1 MDEIFQREK
10 SEFTEEEI
18 KEIRNIIWKHS
29 GIYVEDSKLYLL
41 KFKTSSRLKKI
52 RVTPREYIL
61 LLNDS
66 SQELKELIESITIG
80 ETQFF
85 RDKIQLDVFFDK
97 IFKNYIQEKKNS
109 PDITTFLS
117 AGCATGEEPYTLT
130 IYMLEK
136 FPTINFRVLGID
148 INENFI
154 ERAKEGK
161 YSSYSIRGVP
171 PFILTKYFDRI
182 DQETWRIKDI
192 VKKYVSF
199 ERVNLMDKL
208 KMRILGRFDVIFC
221 KNVIIYF
228 DENSR
233 NKVAEHF
240 WYILKKSGYLV
251 LGPAEKIR
259 IVSEIFEPIFE
270 SGMFFYKK
278 SEKPRDELL

>member
-1 MDEIFQREK
+1 MDEIFQSEK

-85 RDKIQLDVFFDK
+85 RDKIQIDTFFDK

-109 PDITTFLS
+109 PDIITILS
-117 AGCATGEEPYTLT
+117 AGCATGEEPYTLA

-136 FPTINFRVLGID
+136 FPTINFRVFGID
-148 INENFI
+148 INENFV

-171 PFILTKYFDRI
+171 PIILTKYFDRI
-182 DQETWRIKDI
+182 DQETWKIKDI

-208 KMRILGRFDVIFC
+208 KMRLLGKFDVIFC

-278 SEKPRDELL
+278 IEKSRDELI

>member
-1 MDEIFQREK
+1 MDEIFQSEK

-29 GIYVEDSKLYLL
+29 VIYIEDSKLYLL

-85 RDKIQLDVFFDK
+85 RDKIQIDTFFDK

-109 PDITTFLS
+109 PDIITILS
-117 AGCATGEEPYTLT
+117 AGCATGEEPYTLA

-136 FPTINFRVLGID
+136 FPTINFRVFGID

-171 PFILTKYFDRI
+171 PLILTKYFDRI
-182 DQETWRIKDI
+182 DQETWKIKDI

-208 KMRILGRFDVIFC
+208 KMRLLGKFDVIFC

-228 DENSR
+228 DESSR

-278 SEKPRDELL
+278 IEKSRDELI

>member
-1 MDEIFQREK
+1 MAEIFQSEK

-85 RDKIQLDVFFDK
+85 RDKIQIDTFFDK
-97 IFKNYIQEKKNS
+97 MFKNYIQEKKNS
-109 PDITTFLS
+109 PDIITILS
-117 AGCATGEEPYTLT
+117 AGCATGEEPYTLA

-136 FPTINFRVLGID
+136 FPAINFRVFGID
-148 INENFI
+148 INENFV

-171 PFILTKYFDRI
+171 PIILTKYFDRI
-182 DQETWRIKDI
+182 DQETWKIKDI

-199 ERVNLMDKL
+199 ERINLMDKL
-208 KMRILGRFDVIFC
+208 KMRLLGKFDVIFC

-228 DENSR
+228 DESSR

-278 SEKPRDELL
+278 MEKSRDELI

>member
-1 MDEIFQREK
+1 MAEIFQIEK

-29 GIYVEDSKLYLL
+29 GIYIEDSKLYLL

-52 RVTPREYIL
+52 RVTPREYIF

-85 RDKIQLDVFFDK
+85 RDKIQIDTFFDK

-109 PDITTFLS
+109 PDIITILS
-117 AGCATGEEPYTLT
+117 AGCATGEEPYTLA

-136 FPTINFRVLGID
+136 FPTINFRVFGID

-171 PFILTKYFDRI
+171 PLILTKYFDRI
-182 DQETWRIKDI
+182 DQETWKIKDI

-208 KMRILGRFDVIFC
+208 KMRLLGKFDVIFC

-228 DENSR
+228 DESSR

-278 SEKPRDELL
+278 IEKSRDELI

>member
-1 MDEIFQREK
+1 MAEIFQSEK

-85 RDKIQLDVFFDK
+85 RDKIQIDTFFDK

-109 PDITTFLS
+109 PDIITILS
-117 AGCATGEEPYTLT
+117 AGCATGEEPYTLA

-136 FPTINFRVLGID
+136 FPAINFRVFGID
-148 INENFI
+148 INENFV

-171 PFILTKYFDRI
+171 PIILTKYFDRI
-182 DQETWRIKDI
+182 DQETWKIKDI

-199 ERVNLMDKL
+199 ERINLMDKL
-208 KMRILGRFDVIFC
+208 KMRLLGKFDVIFC

-228 DENSR
+228 DESSR

-278 SEKPRDELL
+278 MEKSRDELI

>member
-1 MDEIFQREK
+1 MAEIFQSEK

-29 GIYVEDSKLYLL
+29 GIYIEDSKLYLL

-85 RDKIQLDVFFDK
+85 RDKIQIDTFFDK

-109 PDITTFLS
+109 PDIITILS
-117 AGCATGEEPYTLT
+117 AGCATGEEPYTLA

-136 FPTINFRVLGID
+136 FPTINFRVFGID

-171 PFILTKYFDRI
+171 PLILTKYFDRI
-182 DQETWRIKDI
+182 DQETWKIKDI

-208 KMRILGRFDVIFC
+208 KMRLLGKFDVIFC

-228 DENSR
+228 DESSR

-278 SEKPRDELL
+278 IEKSRDELI

>member
-1 MDEIFQREK
+1 MAEIFQSEK

-52 RVTPREYIL
+52 RVTPREYIF

-85 RDKIQLDVFFDK
+85 RDKIQIDTFFDK

-109 PDITTFLS
+109 PDIITILS
-117 AGCATGEEPYTLT
+117 AGCATGEEPYTLA

-136 FPTINFRVLGID
+136 FPTINFRVFGID

-171 PFILTKYFDRI
+171 PLILTKYFDRI
-182 DQETWRIKDI
+182 DQETWKIKDI

-208 KMRILGRFDVIFC
+208 KMRLLGKFDVIFC

-228 DENSR
+228 DESSR

-278 SEKPRDELL
+278 MEKSRDELI

>member
-1 MDEIFQREK
+1 MDEIFQSEK

-29 GIYVEDSKLYLL
+29 GIYIEDSKLYLL

-52 RVTPREYIL
+52 RVTPREYIF

-85 RDKIQLDVFFDK
+85 RDKIQIDTFFDK

-109 PDITTFLS
+109 PDIITILS
-117 AGCATGEEPYTLT
+117 AGCATGEEPYTLA

-136 FPTINFRVLGID
+136 FPTINFRVFGID

-171 PFILTKYFDRI
+171 PLILTKYFDRI
-182 DQETWRIKDI
+182 DQETWKIKDI

-208 KMRILGRFDVIFC
+208 KMRLLGKFDVIFC

-228 DENSR
+228 DESSR

-278 SEKPRDELL
+278 MEKSRDELI

>member
-1 MDEIFQREK
+1 MAEIFQSEK

-85 RDKIQLDVFFDK
+85 RDKIQIDTFFDK

-109 PDITTFLS
+109 PDIITILS
-117 AGCATGEEPYTLT
+117 AGCATGEEPYTLA

-136 FPTINFRVLGID
+136 FPTINFRVFGID

-171 PFILTKYFDRI
+171 PLILTKYFDRI
-182 DQETWRIKDI
+182 DQETWKIKDI

-208 KMRILGRFDVIFC
+208 KMRLLGKFDVIFC

-228 DENSR
+228 DESSR

-278 SEKPRDELL
+278 MEKSRDELI

>member
-1 MDEIFQREK
+1 MAEIFQSEK

-85 RDKIQLDVFFDK
+85 RDKIQIDTFFDK

-109 PDITTFLS
+109 PDIITILS
-117 AGCATGEEPYTLT
+117 AGCATGEEPYTLA

-136 FPTINFRVLGID
+136 FPTINFRVFGID

-171 PFILTKYFDRI
+171 PLILTKYFDRI
-182 DQETWRIKDI
+182 DQETWKIKDI

-208 KMRILGRFDVIFC
+208 KMRLLGKFDVIFC

-278 SEKPRDELL
+278 MEKSRDELI

>member
-1 MDEIFQREK
+1 MAEIFQIEK

-29 GIYVEDSKLYLL
+29 GIYIEDSKLYLL

-85 RDKIQLDVFFDK
+85 RDKIQIDTFFDK

-109 PDITTFLS
+109 PDIITILS
-117 AGCATGEEPYTLT
+117 AGCATGEEPYTLA

-136 FPTINFRVLGID
+136 FPAINFRVFGID

-171 PFILTKYFDRI
+171 PLILTKYFDRI
-182 DQETWRIKDI
+182 DQETWKIKDI

-208 KMRILGRFDVIFC
+208 KMRLLGKFDVIFC

-228 DENSR
+228 DESSR

-278 SEKPRDELL
+278 IEKSRDELI

>member
-1 MDEIFQREK
+1 MAEIFQIEK

-29 GIYVEDSKLYLL
+29 GIYIEDSKLYLL

-52 RVTPREYIL
+52 RVTPREYIF

-85 RDKIQLDVFFDK
+85 RDKIQIDTFFDK

-109 PDITTFLS
+109 PDIITILS
-117 AGCATGEEPYTLT
+117 AGCATGEEPYTLA

-136 FPTINFRVLGID
+136 FPAINFRVFGID

-171 PFILTKYFDRI
+171 PLILTKYFDRI
-182 DQETWRIKDI
+182 DQETWKIKDI

-208 KMRILGRFDVIFC
+208 KMRLLGKFDVIFC

-228 DENSR
+228 DESSR

-278 SEKPRDELL
+278 IEKSRDELI

>member
-1 MDEIFQREK
+1 MAEIFQIEK

-18 KEIRNIIWKHS
+18 REIRNIIWKHS
-29 GIYVEDSKLYLL
+29 GIYIEDSKLYLL

-52 RVTPREYIL
+52 RVTPREYIF

-85 RDKIQLDVFFDK
+85 RDKIQIDTFFDK

-109 PDITTFLS
+109 PDIITILS
-117 AGCATGEEPYTLT
+117 AGCATGEEPYTLA

-136 FPTINFRVLGID
+136 FPTINFRVFGID

-171 PFILTKYFDRI
+171 PLILTKYFDRI
-182 DQETWRIKDI
+182 DQETWKIKDI

-208 KMRILGRFDVIFC
+208 KMRLLGKFDVIFC

-228 DENSR
+228 DESSR

-278 SEKPRDELL
+278 IEKSRDELI

>member
-1 MDEIFQREK
+1 MAEIFQIEK

-29 GIYVEDSKLYLL
+29 GIYIEDSKLYLL

-85 RDKIQLDVFFDK
+85 RDKIQIDTFFDK

-109 PDITTFLS
+109 PDIITILS
-117 AGCATGEEPYTLT
+117 AGCATGEEPYTLA

-136 FPTINFRVLGID
+136 FPTINFRVFGID

-171 PFILTKYFDRI
+171 PLILTKYFDRI
-182 DQETWRIKDI
+182 DQETWKIKDI

-208 KMRILGRFDVIFC
+208 KMRLLGKFDVIFC

-228 DENSR
+228 DESSR

-278 SEKPRDELL
+278 IEKSRDELI

>member
-109 PDITTFLS
+109 PDVITFLS

-136 FPTINFRVLGID
+136 FPTINFRVFGID

-208 KMRILGRFDVIFC
+208 KMRLLGRFDVIFC

>member
-1 MDEIFQREK
+1 MAEIFQSEK

-85 RDKIQLDVFFDK
+85 RDKIQIDTFFDK

-109 PDITTFLS
+109 PDIITILS
-117 AGCATGEEPYTLT
+117 AGCATGEEPYTLA

-136 FPTINFRVLGID
+136 FPAINFRVFGID
-148 INENFI
+148 INENFV

-171 PFILTKYFDRI
+171 PLILTKYFDRI
-182 DQETWRIKDI
+182 DQETWKIKDI

-208 KMRILGRFDVIFC
+208 KMRLLGKFDVIFC

-278 SEKPRDELL
+278 MEKSRDELI

>member
-1 MDEIFQREK
+1 MAEIFQSEK

-29 GIYVEDSKLYLL
+29 GIYIEDSKLYLL

-52 RVTPREYIL
+52 RVTPREYIF

-85 RDKIQLDVFFDK
+85 RDKIQIDTFFDK

-109 PDITTFLS
+109 PDIITILS
-117 AGCATGEEPYTLT
+117 AGCATGEEPYTLA

-136 FPTINFRVLGID
+136 FPTINFRVFGID

-171 PFILTKYFDRI
+171 PLILTKYFDRI
-182 DQETWRIKDI
+182 DQETWKIKDI

-208 KMRILGRFDVIFC
+208 KMRLLGKFDVIFC

-228 DENSR
+228 DESSR

-278 SEKPRDELL
+278 MEKSRDELI

>member
-1 MDEIFQREK
+1 MAEIFQGEK

-52 RVTPREYIL
+52 RVTPREYIF

-85 RDKIQLDVFFDK
+85 RDKIQIDTFFDK

-109 PDITTFLS
+109 PDIITILS
-117 AGCATGEEPYTLT
+117 AGCATGEEPYTLA

-136 FPTINFRVLGID
+136 FPTINFRVFGID

-171 PFILTKYFDRI
+171 PLILTKYFDRI
-182 DQETWRIKDI
+182 DQETWKIKDI

-208 KMRILGRFDVIFC
+208 KMRLLGKFDVIFC

-228 DENSR
+228 DESSR

-278 SEKPRDELL
+278 IEKSRDELI

>member
-1 MDEIFQREK
+1 MAEIFQSEK

-18 KEIRNIIWKHS
+18 REIRNIIWKHS
-29 GIYVEDSKLYLL
+29 GIYIEDSKLYLL

-85 RDKIQLDVFFDK
+85 RDKIQIDTFFDK

-109 PDITTFLS
+109 PDIITILS
-117 AGCATGEEPYTLT
+117 AGCATGEEPYTLA

-136 FPTINFRVLGID
+136 FPTINFRVFGID

-171 PFILTKYFDRI
+171 PLILTKYFDRI
-182 DQETWRIKDI
+182 DQETWKIKDI

-208 KMRILGRFDVIFC
+208 KMRLLGKFDVIFC

-240 WYILKKSGYLV
+240 WYILKKSGFLV
-251 LGPAEKIR
+251 LGPAERIR
-259 IVSEIFEPIFE
+259 IVSEIFEPVFE
-270 SGMFFYKK
+270 SGMFFYRKT
-278 SEKPRDELL
+278 EKTRDDLP

>member
-1 MDEIFQREK
+1 MAEIFQSEK

-52 RVTPREYIL
+52 RVTPREYIF

-85 RDKIQLDVFFDK
+85 RDKIQIDTFFDK

-109 PDITTFLS
+109 PDIITILS
-117 AGCATGEEPYTLT
+117 AGCATGEEPYTLA

-136 FPTINFRVLGID
+136 FPTINFRVFGID

-171 PFILTKYFDRI
+171 PLILTKYFDRI
-182 DQETWRIKDI
+182 DQETWKIKDI

-208 KMRILGRFDVIFC
+208 KMRLLGKFDVIFC

-228 DENSR
+228 DESSR

-278 SEKPRDELL
+278 IEKSRDELI

>member
-1 MDEIFQREK
+1 MAEISQIEK

-18 KEIRNIIWKHS
+18 REIRNIIWKHS
-29 GIYVEDSKLYLL
+29 GIYIEDSKLYLL

-85 RDKIQLDVFFDK
+85 RDKIQIDTFFDK

-109 PDITTFLS
+109 PDIITILS
-117 AGCATGEEPYTLT
+117 AGCATGEEPYTLA

-136 FPTINFRVLGID
+136 FPTINFRVFGID

-171 PFILTKYFDRI
+171 PLILTKYFDRI
-182 DQETWRIKDI
+182 DHETWKIKDI

-208 KMRILGRFDVIFC
+208 KMRLLGKFDVIFC

-228 DENSR
+228 DESSR

-278 SEKPRDELL
+278 IEKSRDELI